1 MPNQRQCLTIF
12 VGFTIS
18 MSYQVKIESTGHTF
32 TVEPEE
38 SVLDAALRQ
47 GIILPYGCR
56 NGACGSCMGELASG
70 QVAYPAGQPAA
81 LSEAD
86 AAARKALF
94 CQARPAGDLTIRVRE
109 VDAASDIEIKTLPC
123 RVEKLEH
130 LAHDVIRIYLKVPS
144 SERLQFL
151 AGQYIDVLI
160 KGHEPRAFS
169 IANAPHDDE
178 FIELHIRY
186 VEGGLFTDQVF
197 HHMREKALLRIK
209 GPLGTFY
216 LREDSDRPAIL
227 IGGGTGFAPLK
238 GILEHAFETGIK
250 RPLHLFWGVRA
261 RRDLYLDELPSAWSK
276 IHPDFSYTPV
286 LSEPQPDDDWSGE
299 TGFVTESVINHYPD
313 LSGYDIYMS
322 GPPVMV
328 KAGHSLFMQH
338 GLDETRFFSDAFE
351 YAAIT
356 ESIKGLQQA

>member
-1 MPNQRQCLTIF
+1 
-12 VGFTIS
+12 
-18 MSYQVKIESTGHTF
+18 MSYQVTIESTGHAF
-32 TVEPEE
+32 AVEPGE
-38 SVLDAALRQ
+38 SILDAALRQ

-56 NGACGSCMGELASG
+56 NGACGTCLGELASG
-70 QVAYPAGQPAA
+70 QVTYPAGLPAA
-81 LSEAD
+81 LSKAD

-94 CQARPAGDLTIRVRE
+94 CQARPAGDLNIRIRE
-109 VDAASDIEIKTLPC
+109 VDAARDIEIKTLPC

-130 LAHDVIRIYLKVPS
+130 LAHDVIRIYLKIPS

-160 KGHEPRAFS
+160 KDHEPRAFS

-238 GILEHAFETGIK
+238 GILEHAFETGIS

-261 RRDLYLDELPSAWSK
+261 GRDLYLDALPSGWSDT
-276 IHPDFSYTPV
+276 HPDFSYTPV
-286 LSEPQPDDDWSGE
+286 LSDPQAGDEWSGE
-299 TGFVTESVINHYPD
+299 TGFVTDSVIRRYPD
-313 LSGYDIYMS
+313 LSGHDIYMS

-328 KAGHSLFMQH
+328 KTGHDLFMQH
-338 GLDETRFFSDAFE
+338 GLDEARFFSDAFE
-351 YAAIT
+351 YAAVT

>member
-1 MPNQRQCLTIF
+1 
-12 VGFTIS
+12 
-18 MSYQVKIESTGHTF
+18 
-32 TVEPEE
+32 
-38 SVLDAALRQ
+38 
-47 GIILPYGCR
+47 
-56 NGACGSCMGELASG
+56 MGELASG
-70 QVAYPAGQPAA
+70 HVIYPDGLPPA

-86 AAARKALF
+86 IAARKSLF
-94 CQARPAGDLTIRVRE
+94 CQARPAGDLAIRVRE
-109 VDAASDIEIKTLPC
+109 VDAARDIEIKTLPC

-160 KGHEPRAFS
+160 KDHEPRAFS

-178 FIELHIRY
+178 YIELHIRY

-238 GILEHAFETGIK
+238 GILEHAFETGIS
-250 RPLHLFWGVRA
+250 RPLHLFRGVRA
-261 RRDLYLDELPSAWSK
+261 CRDLYLDALPSEWCDV
-276 IHPDFSYTPV
+276 HPNFSYTPV
-286 LSEPQPDDDWSGE
+286 LSDPQPGDDWTGE
-299 TGFVTESVINHYPD
+299 TGFVTDTVIRHYPD

-328 KAGHSLFMQH
+328 KAGHDRFMQH
-338 GLDETRFFSDAFE
+338 GLDEARFFSDAFE
-351 YAAIT
+351 YAAVT
-356 ESIKGLQQA
+356 ESIKGLQQARS